1 MIVLVSPKDVEE
13 AKAVIRGNADI
24 VDVKNPKEGSLGA
37 NFPWVIGSIKEL
49 VEQEGG
55 EGMKLSAAI
64 GDFDYKPGTGSL
76 AALGA
81 AAAGAEYI
89 KVGLLKIKTKE
100 EAIDLLSGIVKA
112 VKDFDPTKKVV
123 SAFYSDYK
131 RINSI
136 SPLEISAIGEA
147 VDIDVAMVD
156 TGIKDGKTTLEFMT
170 EEELKTFVSESK
182 ALGLMTAL
190 AGALKF
196 EDIPAVKRI
205 NPDIIGVRGMVCG
218 GNREDGVKEELVRDL
233 RAQFA

>member
-1 MIVLVSPKDVEE
+1 
-13 AKAVIRGNADI
+13 
-24 VDVKNPKEGSLGA
+24 
-37 NFPWVIGSIKEL
+37 
-49 VEQEGG
+49 
-55 EGMKLSAAI
+55 
-64 GDFDYKPGTGSL
+64 
-76 AALGA
+76 
-81 AAAGAEYI
+81 
-89 KVGLLKIKTKE
+89 
-100 EAIDLLSGIVKA
+100 

-170 EEELKTFVSESK
+170 EEELKTFVSKSK

-196 EDIPAVKRI
+196 EDIPAIKRI

-218 GNREDGVKEELVRDL
+218 GNREDGVREELVRDL
-233 RAQFA
+233 RAEFA